1 MKKQERTQSANYS
14 EHISDIKDIVSQ
26 MGDIIAQHPTIKDM
40 NFGLF
45 YQHGRIGFVD
55 LDAFAQSTKARLNVD
70 GEEKSLTE
78 LKEDIDKN
86 EKE

>member
-1 MKKQERTQSANYS
+1 MKKQERTQSTNYS

-26 MGDIIAQHPTIKDM
+26 MGNIIERYPKIKDM

-78 LKEDIDKN
+78 LKEDIDRN